1 MKNITFFITTY
12 FMLLFIKVDAQE
24 YTLLDKS
31 DVLSKVKAENLSLK
45 ISQEE
50 INKAKAEYVQTKA
63 VFLPSVSASH
73 TGFSTTNP
81 LMAFGSKLNQG
92 ILTQADFNPSLLN
105 NPNKTQNFA
114 TRLEVQQPILNL
126 DGIYQRKAAKNILEA
141 TILQKQR
148 AEDYLIFEIE
158 KTFMELQL
166 AYKSLEVLNTSLKA
180 ANENKKIIENYF
192 EQGLVQKS
200 EVLNINVNVTENQNQ
215 ILAAKSNIQ
224 NISNYLSFL
233 MNENSFKV
241 YKPVKELALN
251 AADVT
256 ANAVPGNRSDIKAN
270 ELSVQA
276 YSAMNKADKMAFLP
290 RLNVFGSYELYD
302 NTLFNGNANGYLIGA
317 SLSWD
322 IFKGSKNIG
331 KAQKSKAALEQQK
344 LEYKKYVS
352 KSNLELEKAKR
363 MLFDARNNLSLN
375 KLAVEQSQES
385 LRILKN
391 RFTQGLEKSNDILV
405 AEAKY
410 AQKQLAYYATIYQ
423 YNYALIYTQFLTKE

>member
-166 AYKSLEVLNTSLKA
+166 AYKTLEVLKTSLKA
-180 ANENKKIIENYF
+180 ANENKKIIDNYF

-233 MNENSFKV
+233 MNENSFKI
-241 YKPVKELALN
+241 YKPVKELALHT
-251 AADVT
+251 ADVDT
-256 ANAVPGNRSDIKAN
+256 NRVSENRSDIKAN

-290 RLNVFGSYELYD
+290 RLNAFGSYELYD

-423 YNYALIYTQFLTKE
+423 YNYALIYIQFLTKE